1 MKRFGNF
8 ACAITLSMLLVAGSA
23 LAGVT
28 TPNPTPPPPPEVKV
42 TGVTTPNPEPPPPSS
57 IRLGTDQTAYQTSGS
72 LSLFELVVII
82 MSNMGS
88 NLL

>member
-8 ACAITLSMLLVAGSA
+8 ACAITLSMFLIAGSA

-28 TPNPTPPPPPEVKV
+28 TPNPTPPPPEVKI

-57 IRLGTDQTAYQTSGS
+57 IRFGTDQTAYQTSGG
-72 LSLFELVVII
+72 LSLFELVMIAI
-82 MSNMGS
+82 SNMGS

>member
-8 ACAITLSMLLVAGSA
+8 ACAITLSMLLIAGSA

-28 TPNPTPPPPPEVKV
+28 TPNPTPPPPPEVKI
-42 TGVTTPNPEPPPPSS
+42 TGVTTPNPEPPPPPS
-57 IRLGTDQTAYQTSGS
+57 IRFETDQGAYHISGS
-72 LSLFELVVII
+72 LSLFELVMMI
-82 MSNMGS
+82 SNMGS